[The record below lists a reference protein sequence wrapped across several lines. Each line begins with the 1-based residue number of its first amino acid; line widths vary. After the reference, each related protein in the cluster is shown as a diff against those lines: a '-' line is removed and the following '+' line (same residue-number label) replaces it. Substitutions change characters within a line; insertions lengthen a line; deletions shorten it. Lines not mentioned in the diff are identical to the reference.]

1 MNKTFKRVMAYVCVP
16 LFLSIVG
23 IVIVY
28 ICLSP
33 YIKTVGSVMSLL
45 TVNSESV
52 VDDGQKE
59 DLVSEDYNT
68 DETKEKQ
75 PDSIPYSPDMR
86 PKEGEGY
93 ARLICERLNMNE
105 RVGYGDSSDEL
116 DIGVGQYMGSSIFGF
131 GKPIL
136 IAGHHETSFYP
147 FQYIQIGDVFKVIT
161 SYGEYTYTVYDT
173 KVADASDRSATLLD
187 EDHEVLVMYT
197 CYPFT
202 PLTSYTQRLFV
213 YAEKTSGPYLEH

>member
-28 ICLSP
+28 FCLSP
-33 YIKTVGSVMSLL
+33 YIKSAGSTISLL
-45 TVNSESV
+45 TTDGETV
-52 VDDGQKE
+52 VGDE
-59 DLVSEDYNT
+59 NTDLVPEDYNT
-68 DETKEKQ
+68 EETKETQ
-75 PDSIPYSPDMR
+75 PESIPYSPDMQ
-86 PKEGEGY
+86 PKLGDGY

-105 RVGYGDSSDEL
+105 RVGYGDRSDEL
-116 DIGVGQYMGSSIFGF
+116 DIGVGQYIGSSIFGF

-136 IAGHHETSFYP
+136 VAGHHETSFYP
-147 FQYIQIGDVFKVIT
+147 FQYIEIGDVFKVVT

-173 KVADASDRSATLLD
+173 KVADANDKSATLLD
-187 EDHEVLVMYT
+187 AGREVLVMYT

-202 PLTSYTQRLFV
+202 PLTSYSQRLFV
-213 YAEKTSGPYLEH
+213 YANKTSGPDLIY